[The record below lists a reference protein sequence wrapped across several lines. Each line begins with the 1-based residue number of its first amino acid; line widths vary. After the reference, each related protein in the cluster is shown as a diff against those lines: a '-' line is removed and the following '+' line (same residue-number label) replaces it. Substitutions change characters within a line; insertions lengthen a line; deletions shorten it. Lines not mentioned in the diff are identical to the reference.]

1 MTVYEAQDPL
11 NPLLETSFS
20 FEACL
25 MRELAFIA
33 DSFSPQPHPNLNL
46 DLVQVPKNAKN
57 ATILIST
64 FLHKIP
70 FQSHSLYVFQYLF
83 ISLDFFEFALW
94 Q

>member
-11 NPLLETSFS
+11 NPLLETSFG

-64 FLHKIP
+64 FLKIP
-70 FQSHSLYVFQYLF
+70 FQSHSLYLF
-83 ISLDFFEFALW
+83 
-94 Q
+94 